1 MNIIYTYVFCRVKEL
16 GHSNKPP
23 TAGPSEVPTEDAPK
37 EEEEAPSEEA
47 SGAHNSSTDLLFLN
61 QVFYK

>member
-1 MNIIYTYVFCRVKEL
+1 M